1 MRQRSQAGISDHQRR
16 VRGRTL
22 LIGALVLVLLV
33 VPISV
38 ADSTV
43 QPANHQPMASP
54 AVKKKLKK
62 LRKQVR
68 TLKQQ
73 AATFQQRLTE
83 LEGELGASRP
93 PAGPAGGDLTGDYP
107 DPQIA
112 ANAVGAAEVA
122 PDALTG
128 ADVAEQTLFNDNSL
142 TGEDINEATLGR
154 VPEASQAINANV
166 AQNSLNTNGLQLRAF
181 HYSEAAAT
189 SQRSFLSLSG
199 LAIGATCF
207 TGGNIRVDAG
217 TAVNDSY
224 IRTTGDAPQ
233 ADTDWDTTEVHTV
246 TINPGVFQI
255 AYRRGPA
262 SAGSTTFDSRTATV
276 TISVDE
282 SAAGCLAA
290 GTALGRP

>member
-1 MRQRSQAGISDHQRR
+1 MRQRSQAGISEDQRHVR
-16 VRGRTL
+16 VGRL
-22 LIGALVLVLLV
+22 LAAAAAFVLLV

-38 ADSTV
+38 AGTTGDSAT
-43 QPANHQPMASP
+43 QQPMANP
-54 AVKKKLKK
+54 TLKKKLKK
-62 LRKQVR
+62 LRKQVGA
-68 TLKQQ
+68 LKRE
-73 AATFQQRLTE
+73 AATVQQRLAA
-83 LEGELGASRP
+83 LEGELGTSRP
-93 PAGPAGGDLTGDYP
+93 PSGPAGGDLTGNYP
-107 DPQIA
+107 NPEIA
-112 ANAVGAAEVA
+112 ANAVGTGEVG

-128 ADVAEQTLFNDNSL
+128 ADLDEGTLFNDNSL
-142 TGEDINEATLGR
+142 TGDDINEATLGR

-166 AQNSLNTNGLQLRAF
+166 AQNSLNTNGMQLRAF

-189 SQRSFLSLSG
+189 SQRAFLSLSG
-199 LAIGATCF
+199 LGIGATCF

-224 IRTTGDAPQ
+224 IRTTGDPPQ
-233 ADTDWDTTEVHTV
+233 ANADWDTTEVHTI

-262 SAGSTTFDSRTATV
+262 PAGSTTFDSRTATV